1 MYGCISYLFDCW
13 VDTVVYLLHP
23 TLAEVVARP
32 PHHFDPCFNICLTKV
47 GSVKCT
53 TSYGQSW
60 MGCRWLPPPSPNS
73 FPHHFVARVE
83 HPFHSVT
90 TSVTRWLD
98 NGFNI
103 WPFRTIKICPN
114 SIRMAKISLNFLP
127 NTKYTLKKRSRT
139 VNFGQFFAES
149 VHTSLRPFH
158 FISERNRS
166 WRLFFSIS
174 IAFKKIWT
182 LN

>member
-1 MYGCISYLFDCW
+1 MIPGITLDGKISVLTGRAALPRCEFESHPWSSLIVGDEGCI
-13 VDTVVYLLHP
+13 
-23 TLAEVVARP
+23 
-32 PHHFDPCFNICLTKV
+32 
-47 GSVKCT
+47 
-53 TSYGQSW
+53 GQSCKLLCFKQTEKNCVPHVW
-60 MGCRWLPPPSPNS
+60 PPSPNS

-149 VHTSLRPFH
+149 VHTSRRPFH